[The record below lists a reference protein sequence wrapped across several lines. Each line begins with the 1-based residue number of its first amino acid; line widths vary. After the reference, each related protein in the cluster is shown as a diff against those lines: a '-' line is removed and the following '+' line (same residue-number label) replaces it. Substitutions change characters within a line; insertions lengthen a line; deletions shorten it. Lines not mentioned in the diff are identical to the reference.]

1 MPTINQLIRS
11 PRSKQIKRNKVPA
24 LEVAHKK
31 EEFALVCIQQHQK
44 NQIQL

>member
-11 PRSKQIKRNKVPA
+11 PRSKQLKEIKFQHLKDV
-24 LEVAHKK
+24 LKK
-31 EEFALVCIQQHQK
+31 GVFAQEYTQQHQK